1 MIIRI
6 MGEGQY
12 EVNSCLLDQL
22 NVIDNRIVDHVSQG
36 RQKEFREDLIKLI
49 SAVKENGKMVDPK
62 EIIKSDVI
70 VPPKDLTFDEAKN
83 VFKGYGLIEE

>member
-22 NVIDNRIVDHVSQG
+22 NAIDNRIVDHVSQG

-49 SAVKENGKMVDPK
+49 TSVKENGKPLDPR
-62 EIIKSDVI
+62 EIVKSEVI
-70 VPPKDLTFDEAKN
+70 VPPRDLTFEEAKN
-83 VFKGYGLIEE
+83 VFRGYGLIED

>member
-6 MGEGQY
+6 LGDGQY

-36 RQKEFREDLIKLI
+36 RQKEFREDLTKLI
-49 SAVKENGKMVDPK
+49 SSVKENGKLLDPK
-62 EIIKSDVI
+62 EIVKSDII
-70 VPPKDLTFDEAKN
+70 VPPKDLTFEEAKG
-83 VFKGYGLIEE
+83 VFKGDGLIED

>member
-12 EVNSCLLDQL
+12 EVDSCLLDQL

-36 RQKEFREDLIKLI
+36 RQKEFREELTKLI
-49 SAVKENGKMVDPK
+49 STVEKNGRPLDPK
-62 EIIKSDVI
+62 EIIKSDII
-70 VPPKDLTFDEAKN
+70 VPPKDLTFEEAKG
-83 VFKGYGLIEE
+83 VFKGDGLIED

>member
-6 MGEGQY
+6 LGEGQY

-36 RQKEFREDLIKLI
+36 RQKEFREDLTKLI
-49 SAVKENGKMVDPK
+49 SSVKENGKLLDPE
-62 EIIKSDVI
+62 EIVKSDII
-70 VPPKDLTFDEAKN
+70 VPPKDLTFEEAKG
-83 VFKGYGLIEE
+83 VFKGYGLIED

>member
-1 MIIRI
+1 MILRI

-12 EVNSCLLDQL
+12 EVDSCLLDQL

-36 RQKEFREDLIKLI
+36 KQKEFREDLIKLI
-49 SAVKENGKMVDPK
+49 SAVKENGKPLDPK
-62 EIIKSDVI
+62 EIVRSEVI
-70 VPPKDLTFDEAKN
+70 VPPRDLTFEEAKN

>member
-22 NVIDNRIVDHVSQG
+22 NAIDNRSVDHVSQG
-36 RQKEFREDLIKLI
+36 RQKEFREDLMKLI
-49 SAVKENGKMVDPK
+49 TAVKENGKPLDPK
-62 EIIKSDVI
+62 EIVKSEVI
-70 VPPKDLTFDEAKN
+70 VPPRDLTFEEAKN
-83 VFKGYGLIEE
+83 VFRGYGLIED

>member
-12 EVNSCLLDQL
+12 EVDSCLLDQL

-36 RQKEFREDLIKLI
+36 RQKEFKEDLKKLI
-49 SAVKENGKMVDPK
+49 SAVKENGKPLDPK

-70 VPPKDLTFDEAKN
+70 VPPKDLTFDEAKG
-83 VFKGYGLIEE
+83 VFKGDGLIED

>member
-12 EVNSCLLDQL
+12 EVDSCLLDQL

-36 RQKEFREDLIKLI
+36 RQKEFKEDLRKLI
-49 SAVKENGKMVDPK
+49 TAVKENGKPLDAK

-70 VPPKDLTFDEAKN
+70 VPPKDLTFEEAKD
-83 VFKGYGLIEE
+83 VFTGYGLIED